1 MELVITMSAV
11 SVAAFLVTLSRVVGW
26 RLILKHAT
34 IVDVVFTIGIG
45 VAFMGTLTGMLVAVL
60 GGLLMALTLTCI
72 KRVVN
77 VAAPLADHVKQVKHT
92 KQGMGRKPVVLPE
105 GADLS
110 EYTADGK
117 WIYNEAPYA

>member
-1 MELVITMSAV
+1 MDLVVSMAVV

-60 GGLLMALTLTCI
+60 GGLIMALTLTCI
-72 KRVVN
+72 KRAVN
-77 VAAPLADHVKQVKHT
+77 IAASLTEQIKNVKNVQHR
-92 KQGMGRKPVVLPE
+92 GRKPVVLPE
-105 GADLS
+105 GVDQS

-117 WIYNEAPYA
+117 WIYNEAPYV

>member
-1 MELVITMSAV
+1 MELVITMSVV

-34 IVDVVFTIGIG
+34 LIDVVFTIGIG
-45 VAFMGTLTGMLVAVL
+45 FAFMGTLTGMLVAVL

-77 VAAPLADHVKQVKHT
+77 VAAPLAEHVKHT

-105 GADLS
+105 GADPS

>member
-1 MELVITMSAV
+1 MDLVVSMAVV

-26 RLILKHAT
+26 RRILKHAT

-45 VAFMGTLTGMLVAVL
+45 FAFMGTLTGMLVAVL
-60 GGLLMALTLTCI
+60 GGLIMALTLTCI
-72 KRVVN
+72 KRVVK
-77 VAAPLADHVKQVKHT
+77 VAAPLAEQTKNFKT
-92 KQGMGRKPVVLPE
+92 FKQGRNPVLLPE